1 MADRERCNLIFAHQ
15 EWLGFVQPVGLV
27 VAPTVMVDAQV
38 VPDRNIS
45 GRQRAF
51 RALFDPNDE
60 ATKVSGVAERH
71 ATYGI
76 AGAHGSVPGRV
87 FRDWLGWEDGDLVD
101 AGVHR
106 ETLEVSLPEL
116 QVVLAPTW
124 AVPADEDG
132 NAEWALLVRVEDGS
146 ADLDQAPDDG
156 AGWNASRHARFERL
170 LRETGVPTGLLC
182 TDEQVRLIH
191 APPGESSGHI
201 TFEFAQMAL
210 PAGRPIL
217 AAFDMLLSADAL
229 FGSDPEARLP
239 ALLARSREAQ
249 AEVSTRLS
257 RQVLAALH
265 ELLRGFVAAKARG
278 AGTATE
284 LARRDPDRLYGG
296 LITTLMRLVFVLY
309 AEDRGLMPDHPVYQQ
324 HYSLGGLF
332 ARLRSDAAAWPDT
345 MDQRFG
351 AWAQLLALFRL
362 IHSGGGHGGL
372 SFVARKS
379 ALFDPDRF
387 PFLEGRGA
395 DADSAIPM
403 VPDATVWNVLR
414 SLMVL
419 DGERLSYRTLDV
431 EQIGSVY
438 EAVMGFRVELT
449 TGSSIAVASPKR
461 TGAAVIVD
469 IDTLLELEGGKR
481 AKSLQDR
488 TDRKL
493 TGTAA
498 AALRGASKVED
509 IFAAL
514 HRAIDREATPDIVPG
529 GTPVLQPTDER
540 RRSGSHYTP
549 RSLTEPI
556 VSEALRP
563 VFERMGSNPRPDG
576 ILDLKVLDPA
586 TGSGAF
592 LVEACRQISARLVE
606 SWSLHG
612 GPPELPADEDELL
625 HARRLVAQQCLYG
638 VDRNP
643 MAIDLARLSLW
654 LVTLARDHEFTF
666 IDHALRHGDSLV
678 GLTRRQIEGFHW
690 DAEAP
695 SFQFGT
701 ETPEVQRHVAKVS
714 ELRQLI
720 RELGDE
726 APEHEL
732 RELLD
737 EADRELRNVRRVGDL
752 VLTAFFAGAKPKER
766 ESWRLSYATL
776 LLEKG
781 QGESASGEPSA
792 PPVTAFHWEFEFP
805 EVFDRENPGFDAV
818 VGNPPF
824 AGKNTVAA
832 AHPAAYPD
840 WLKQLHAESHGNSDL
855 VAHFFRRAFGLLRDS
870 GSLGLIATNTI
881 GQGDTRSTGLRWICH
896 HGGEIYRVQRR
907 LKWPGDAAVV
917 VSVLHIAKG
926 SYSGPRAL
934 DGREAERITAF
945 LFHDGGHDDPERLEA
960 NAGQSFQGSIV
971 LGMGFTFDDTDRKG
985 VATPLAEMERLVDE
999 NPRTRGVIFPYIG
1012 GEEVNASPTHTHHR
1026 YVINFHDWP
1035 LRRADLGT
1043 TWRDASDDQR
1053 RNWRRDGIVP
1063 LDYPDPVAADWPEL
1077 LAIVEA
1083 KVKPERLAQNDKGA
1097 KEKWWQFIRPR
1108 PELHTA
1114 IAGLD
1119 RVLVIN
1125 CGATPHHAFA
1135 FLPARVVYANTLA
1148 VLAFDTHSA
1157 FCAVQSR
1164 PHEIWARFFGSS
1176 MKDDLRYT
1184 PSDCFETFPFPDGWE
1199 THPALEAAG
1208 EAYYEFRAALMIEN
1222 AEGMTKTYNR
1232 FHDPDERDPRI
1243 AELRGL
1249 HAAMDRA
1256 VLDAYGWD
1264 DIPTDCEFVLEYEI
1278 DEQTWGRKKKPY
1290 RYRWPDAVRDDVLAR
1305 LLALNAGRA
1314 VEERITRSDVRL
1326 LAGNT
1331 RAAS

>member
-1 MADRERCNLIFAHQ
+1 MADRERRNLIFAHR

-60 ATKVSGVAERH
+60 ATRVSGGAESH
-71 ATYGI
+71 AAYGI
-76 AGAHGSVPGRV
+76 PGAHASVPGRV

-124 AVPADEDG
+124 AVPASEDG
-132 NAEWALLVRVEDGS
+132 KAEWVLLVRVEDGT

-201 TFEFAQMAL
+201 TFEYAQMAL
-210 PAGRPIL
+210 PGGRAIL
-217 AAFDMLLSADAL
+217 AAFDMLLSAETL
-229 FGSDPEARLP
+229 FGGDPEARLP

-265 ELLRGFVAAKARG
+265 ELLRGFVAADTRG
-278 AGTATE
+278 AGTATK

-362 IHSGGGHGGL
+362 IHGGGGHGGL
-372 SFVARKS
+372 SFVARKG

-395 DADSAIPM
+395 DADPAIPK

-449 TGSSIAVASPKR
+449 TGRSIAVASPKR

-469 IDTLLELEGGKR
+469 IDTLLKLEGGKR

-493 TGTAA
+493 TGAAA

-509 IFAAL
+509 IVAAL
-514 HRAIDREATPDIVPG
+514 DRAIDRDATPDIVPG

-563 VFERMGSNPRPDG
+563 VFERLGLDARPED

-625 HARRLVAQQCLYG
+625 HARRLVAHQCLYG

-643 MAIDLARLSLW
+643 VAIDLARLSLW

-678 GLTRRQIEGFHW
+678 GLTRKQIKGFHW

-695 SFQFGT
+695 RFQLGI
-701 ETPEVQRHVAKVS
+701 ETMEVQRHVAQVS

-720 RELGDE
+720 RGHGDE

-737 EADRELRNVRRVGDL
+737 EADRKLQNVRRVGDL
-752 VLTAFFAGAKPKER
+752 VLTAFFAGAKTKER
-766 ESWRLSYATL
+766 ESKRLSYATL

-781 QGESASGEPSA
+781 QGEGARGEPPA
-792 PPVTAFHWEFEFP
+792 PQVTAFHWEFEFP
-805 EVFDRENPGFDAV
+805 EVFERENPGFDAV

-881 GQGDTRSTGLRWICH
+881 GQGDTRSTGLRRICH

-934 DGREAERITAF
+934 DGRDVDRITAF
-945 LFHDGGHDDPERLEA
+945 LYHDGGDNDPERLEA
-960 NAGQSFQGSIV
+960 NADKSFQGSIV

-985 VATPLAEMERLVDE
+985 VATPLAEMERLVEE
-999 NPRTRGVIFPYIG
+999 NPGNREVIFPYIG
-1012 GEEVNASPTHTHHR
+1012 GKEVNTSPTHTHHR
-1026 YVINFHDWP
+1026 YVINFHNWP
-1035 LRRADLGT
+1035 LRRADLGA

-1063 LDYPDPVAADWPEL
+1063 LDYPEPVAADWPEL
-1077 LAIVEA
+1077 LAIVEEE
-1083 KVKPERLAQNDKGA
+1083 VKPERLAQNDKGA
-1097 KEKWWQFIRPR
+1097 KEKWWQFICPR
-1108 PELHTA
+1108 PELHAA
-1114 IAGLD
+1114 IEGLD
-1119 RVLVIN
+1119 RVLVRSLTSKN
-1125 CGATPHHAFA
+1125 FCFS
-1135 FLPARVVYANTLA
+1135 FLPTGVTYDQTLI
-1148 VLAFDTHSA
+1148 VFPDSTFSA
-1157 FCAVQSR
+1157 FSSLHAR
-1164 PHEIWARFFGSS
+1164 PHEVWANFFGPSLE
-1176 MKDDLRYT
+1176 DRPRYT

-1199 THPALEAAG
+1199 TRPALEAAG
-1208 EAYYEFRAALMIEN
+1208 KAYYDFRAALMIEYD
-1222 AEGMTKTYNR
+1222 EGMTKTYNR
-1232 FHDPDERDPRI
+1232 FHDPDERDLRI
-1243 AELRGL
+1243 AELRRL

-1264 DIPTDCEFVLEYEI
+1264 DIPTACEFLLEYEI

-1305 LLALNAGRA
+1305 LLALNAERA
-1314 VEERITRSDVRL
+1314 VEERIAKSDVRL
-1326 LAGNT
+1326 SAGYNW
-1331 RAAS
+1331 AAS

>member
-1 MADRERCNLIFAHQ
+1 MADRERRNLIFAHQ

-51 RALFDPNDE
+51 RALFDPNEE

-332 ARLRSDAAAWPDT
+332 ARLRADAAAWPDI

-362 IHSGGGHGGL
+362 IHGGGGHGGL

-509 IFAAL
+509 VFAAL
-514 HRAIDREATPDIVPG
+514 YRFIDRDATPDIVPG

-563 VFERMGSNPRPDG
+563 VFERLGLDARPED

-606 SWSLHG
+606 AWSLHG
-612 GPPELPADEDELL
+612 GPLELPADEDEML

-678 GLTRRQIEGFHW
+678 GLTRTQIEGFHW

-720 RELGDE
+720 RELGDQ

-737 EADRELRNVRRVGDL
+737 EADRELRKVRRVGDL
-752 VLTAFFAGAKPKER
+752 VLTAFLAGAKPKER
-766 ESWRLSYATL
+766 ESRRLIYATL

-781 QGESASGEPSA
+781 QGDSTGGNPPA
-792 PPVTAFHWEFEFP
+792 PPVTPFHWEFEFP
-805 EVFDRENPGFDAV
+805 EVFERENPGFDAV

-896 HGGEIYRVQRR
+896 HAGEIYRVQRR

-917 VSVLHIAKG
+917 VSVVHIARG
-926 SYSGPRAL
+926 SHSGPRAL
-934 DGREAERITAF
+934 DGRDVDRITAF
-945 LFHDGGHDDPERLEA
+945 LFHDGGDNDPERLEA
-960 NAGQSFQGSIV
+960 NAGKSFVGSYI

-985 VATPLAEMERLVDE
+985 VATPLAEMERLIE
-999 NPRTRGVIFPYIG
+999 KSPRNRDVIFPYIG
-1012 GEEVNASPTHTHHR
+1012 GDEINSSPTHAHHR
-1026 YVINFHDWP
+1026 YVINLRDWP
-1035 LRRADLGT
+1035 LRREDLGA
-1043 TWRDASDDQR
+1043 TWREADEDSR
-1053 RNWRRDGIVP
+1053 RSWLHEGIVP
-1063 LDYPDPVAADWPEL
+1063 LDYPEPVAADWPEVL
-1077 LAIVEA
+1077 KIVN
-1083 KVKPERLAQNDKGA
+1083 ERVRGTRASHSTA
-1097 KEKWWQFIRPR
+1097 PWWQFERLR
-1108 PELHTA
+1108 PELYARIRH
-1114 IAGLD
+1114 LD
-1119 RVLVIN
+1119 RVLVVSRV
-1125 CGATPHHAFA
+1125 GQQAAFT
-1135 FLPARVVYANTLA
+1135 FLPAHQVYAESMIVFPVT
-1148 VLAFDTHSA
+1148 THAA
-1157 FCAVQSR
+1157 FCTLQSR

-1184 PSDCFETFPFPDGWE
+1184 PSDCFETFPFPENWE
-1199 THPALEAAG
+1199 THTTLEAAG
-1208 EAYYEFRAALMIEN
+1208 KAYYEFRAALMIEN

-1256 VLDAYGWD
+1256 VLHAYGWD
-1264 DIPTDCEFVLEYEI
+1264 DIPTDCEFLLDYEI

-1305 LLALNAGRA
+1305 LLALNAERA
-1314 VEERITRSDVRL
+1314 VEEQIARSDVRH
-1326 LAGNT
+1326 LAGYNWT
-1331 RAAS
+1331 AS